1 MSDVNQIDVLRARA
15 IASMPSKQKLQP
27 RPVLKQPELEREEG
41 ELSSSDDEVSLSS
54 LPTGGGGLPPH
65 NSTVGGCPEV
75 VFQENVRTARNISS
89 SNVVAASS
97 TTNVSIVNKLQLL
110 SGLSASAPSL
120 GSMKSPV
127 EVGQENSASSSRC
140 R

>member
-54 LPTGGGGLPPH
+54 LPVGSLP
-65 NSTVGGCPEV
+65 
-75 VFQENVRTARNISS
+75 
-89 SNVVAASS
+89 
-97 TTNVSIVNKLQLL
+97 
-110 SGLSASAPSL
+110 
-120 GSMKSPV
+120 
-127 EVGQENSASSSRC
+127 
-140 R
+140 